1 MSSVEGHISEFRL
14 VGQLIGF
21 VIKSGYKLKYLR
33 INFAEREYWIK
44 PAKEIREQLLQ
55 SITPGC
61 WVEVGGIRQ
70 QSSQTGKVK
79 LKANSVKQVN
89 IANRDRVCAATS
101 QKPPSTKASILICQK
116 SSCWKRG
123 GQAICQALEEN
134 LRDRGLAD
142 NVQIKLT
149 GCLKQCKHGPNLVV
163 MPDKTRY
170 SQVQPE
176 RVSQLLEN
184 HFACKKS
191 VAKSSVV
198 NNNI

>member
-1 MSSVEGHISEFRL
+1 MSIVEGQISEFRL

-44 PAKEIREQLLQ
+44 PAKEIREQLLK

-61 WVEVGGIRQ
+61 WVEIGGIRE
-70 QSSQTGKVK
+70 QSIKTGKVK

-89 IANRDRVCAATS
+89 IENRVCAATS
-101 QKPPSTKASILICQK
+101 QKPPSTKARILICQK

-123 GQAICQALEEN
+123 GQAICQMLKED

-142 NVQIKLT
+142 DVQIKLT
-149 GCLKQCKHGPNLVV
+149 GCLKQCKQGPNVVV

-170 SQVQPE
+170 SKVQPE

-184 HFACKKS
+184 HFACES
-191 VAKSSVV
+191 V
-198 NNNI
+198 